1 MIKLGK
7 LTDYAVVL
15 LRRMAVEPAAVHTAP
30 RLSADTGLPDPTV
43 AKVLKTLARGGLL
56 RSQRGA
62 AGGYGL
68 ARGPETITVAAIITA
83 MEGPIALT
91 ECVSTSLSSCTVE
104 SLCPMRGGWEK
115 VNLALRTALDS
126 VTLADMMQPMPAL
139 EPRAAAADAS
149 PALLAGD

>member
-15 LRRMAVEPAAVHTAP
+15 LRQMATESTLVHTAP
-30 RLSADTGLPDPTV
+30 RLSERTGLPDPTV
-43 AKVLKTLARGGLL
+43 AKVLKILGRAGIL

-68 ARGPETITVAAIITA
+68 ARGPAAITVADIITA

-91 ECVSTSLSSCTVE
+91 ECVSTSLSSCSVE
-104 SLCPMRGGWEK
+104 TLCPMRGGWEK
-115 VNLALRTALDS
+115 VNLALRTALEN
-126 VTLADMMQPMPAL
+126 VTLADMLQPSPL
-139 EPRAAAADAS
+139 LPVRAADAA
-149 PALLAGD
+149 ALAIAGD

>member
-15 LRRMAVEPAAVHTAP
+15 LRQMATDPAVVHTAP
-30 RLSADTGLPDPTV
+30 RLSERTGLPDPTV
-43 AKVLKTLARGGLL
+43 AKVLKILGRAGIL

-68 ARGPETITVAAIITA
+68 ARGAAVITVAEIITA

-91 ECVSTSLSSCTVE
+91 ECVSTSLSSCSVE
-104 SLCPMRGGWEK
+104 TLCPMRGGWEK
-115 VNLALRTALDS
+115 VNLALRTALES
-126 VTLADMMQPMPAL
+126 VTLADMMQPLPL
-139 EPRAAAADAS
+139 PPVRTADA
-149 PALLAGD
+149 PVATIAGD

>member
-15 LRRMAVEPAAVHTAP
+15 LREMAVEPAVVHTAP
-30 RLSADTGLPDPTV
+30 RLSERTGLPDPTV
-43 AKVLKTLARGGLL
+43 AKVLKILGRAGIL

-68 ARGPETITVAAIITA
+68 ARGAASISVADIITA

-104 SLCPMRGGWEK
+104 TLCPMRGGWEK
-115 VNLALRTALDS
+115 VNLALSHALES
-126 VTLADMMQPMPAL
+126 VSLADMMQPLPFMPAH
-139 EPRAAAADAS
+139 AAAEPPS
-149 PALLAGD
+149 LVAGD